1 MPRHH
6 CNDCA
11 LFSALHPTRGYRCRV
26 YPDSWRQGDPIG
38 PLVVPAPARTP
49 AAATPSAA
57 APSAAAPVLS
67 GTASAAIVAPAPAVK
82 EGDGENEEKKDGE
95 DDKVVTK
102 KKVEEA

>member
-1 MPRHH
+1 MI
-6 CNDCA
+6 
-11 LFSALHPTRGYRCRV
+11 
-26 YPDSWRQGDPIG
+26 RQGDPIG

-49 AAATPSAA
+49 A
-57 APSAAAPVLS
+57 AAAPVLS